1 MKLFYINSIIIRPTK
16 QYQWD
21 LNRKQH

>member
-1 MKLFYINSIIIRPTK
+1 MKFFYINSIIIRPTK

>member
-16 QYQWD
+16 QYPWD
-21 LNRKQH
+21 LNSKQH

>member
-1 MKLFYINSIIIRPTK
+1 MKLFYINSIIIRPMK

-21 LNRKQH
+21 LNSKQY